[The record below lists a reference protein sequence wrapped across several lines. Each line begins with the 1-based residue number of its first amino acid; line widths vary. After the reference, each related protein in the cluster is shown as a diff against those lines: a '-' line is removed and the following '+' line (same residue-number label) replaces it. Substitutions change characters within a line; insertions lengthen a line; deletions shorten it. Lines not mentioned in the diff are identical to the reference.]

1 MKKITVNASKTY
13 DIVIASGLIDFVGD
27 QARKTVGGKSAAVV
41 TDDVVDRFCGDRLL
55 KSLTAAGYRTV
66 KFTLKNGEASKNAEN
81 YIALLNF
88 LAEEHFTRSDV
99 VFALG
104 GGVVGD
110 LAGFAAATY
119 MRGCRF
125 VQLPTTLLAA
135 VDSSVGG
142 KTAIDLH
149 AGKNLAGSFYQ
160 PDLVLCDHSLLSTLP
175 EEVFLDG
182 CAEVIKYGVIAD
194 KELFEQLRK
203 PIGSQL
209 EEIIAKCVSIKRYIV
224 GEDEYETGMR
234 KLLNFGHTVG
244 HAIEAC
250 SRYAISHGKAVAA
263 GMAVISRACARMG
276 ICSTEC
282 SRDIIGMLERYR
294 LPVTCAYSPQD
305 LAHAALSDKKR
316 NGDSLT
322 IVVPRSVGRCVL
334 QEISS
339 EEFEHFISLG
349 LESNED
355 TL

>member
-13 DIVIASGLIDFVGD
+13 DIIIASGLLDFVGD

-41 TDDVVDRFCGDRLL
+41 TDDIVDKLYSDRLI
-55 KSLTAAGYRTV
+55 KSLTAFGYRTV
-66 KFTLKNGEASKNAEN
+66 KFVLNNGEASKNAEN

-88 LAEEHFTRSDV
+88 LAKEQFTRSDV

-110 LAGFAAATY
+110 LAGFAAATF

-142 KTAIDLH
+142 KTAIDLG
-149 AGKNLAGSFYQ
+149 AGKNLAGAFYQ
-160 PDLVLCDHSLLSTLP
+160 PELVLCDHTLLSTLP
-175 EEVFLDG
+175 EGVFRDG

-194 KELFEQLRK
+194 KALFDMLKK
-203 PIGSQL
+203 PIEYQL
-209 EEIIAKCVSIKRYIV
+209 EDIIAQCVSIKRYV
-224 GEDEYETGMR
+224 VCEDEFETGIR

-250 SRYAISHGKAVAA
+250 SGYAISHGKAVAA

-276 ICSTEC
+276 ICSFEC
-282 SRDIIGMLERYR
+282 SREIIHMLKRYS
-294 LPVTCAYSPQD
+294 LPVTTGYSPES
-305 LAHAALSDKKR
+305 LSRAALSDKKR
-316 NGDSLT
+316 SGDTLT
-322 IVVPRSVGRCVL
+322 IVVPKAVGHCVL
-334 QEISS
+334 QEIASA
-339 EEFEHFISLG
+339 ELEHFISLG
-349 LESNED
+349 IEPDED